1 MPLLEFLCYLPA
13 SFCSSLSLSFHL
25 PPSFLSISVFSSA
38 GLVLTISETASF
50 ISSLTLFDPFDPFVF
65 CGLCLSLFLTFGICD
80 FSVMFCGL
88 YSNFYFSKA
97 EMRKRTEREKR
108 KKGRQSESRTVR
120 LPRKSVPCCP
130 LHLPLLP
137 FCLSLRALSL
147 LPLFFL
153 LPWCLLPLVC
163 ICMPVH
169 VHYSSFVCVC
179 EHANPCTRENPES
192 WPPDKWPPSP
202 PKLPVAETIK
212 KSRQCCTHTK
222 KGEKRTGDEEPSGER
237 EQGRRTRPAVSST
250 MRTRAWQ
257 RLKAAPYECL

>member
-1 MPLLEFLCYLPA
+1 MDCVLVCFWLLGSA
-13 SFCSSLSLSFHL
+13 
-25 PPSFLSISVFSSA
+25 ISQSCFVGST
-38 GLVLTISETASF
+38 LISTSPKQKWEREQK
-50 ISSLTLFDPFDPFVF
+50 
-65 CGLCLSLFLTFGICD
+65 G
-80 FSVMFCGL
+80 
-88 YSNFYFSKA
+88 K
-97 EMRKRTEREKR
+97 REKR
-108 KKGRQSESRTVR
+108 GDKVKAELWGCLERVCHVAPFTSLFS
-120 LPRKSVPCCP
+120 PSVS
-130 LHLPLLP
+130 P
-137 FCLSLRALSL
+137 FEPYPSSHF
-147 LPLFFL
+147 FFL

-163 ICMPVH
+163 ICVPVH
-169 VHYSSFVCVC
+169 VHYRSFVCVC

>member
-147 LPLFFL
+147 LPLFFFCF
-153 LPWCLLPLVC
+153 PGVYCHWCV
-163 ICMPVH
+163 
-169 VHYSSFVCVC
+169 FVCLCTCTIVPLCVC
-179 EHANPCTRENPES
+179 VSMRIHAQGKTLKVGPLTSDPLLLLNSPWQKPSRKADSAAHTQKKEKKEQEMKNRVEKESRE
-192 WPPDKWPPSP
+192 
-202 PKLPVAETIK
+202 
-212 KSRQCCTHTK
+212 
-222 KGEKRTGDEEPSGER
+222 GG
-237 EQGRRTRPAVSST
+237 QG
-250 MRTRAWQ
+250 Q
-257 RLKAAPYECL
+257 L